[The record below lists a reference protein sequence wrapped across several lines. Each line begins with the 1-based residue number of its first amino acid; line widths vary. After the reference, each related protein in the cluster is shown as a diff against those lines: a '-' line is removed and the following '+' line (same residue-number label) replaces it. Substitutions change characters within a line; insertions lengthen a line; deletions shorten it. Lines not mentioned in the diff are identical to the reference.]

1 MAITYKLFL
10 DERTQ
15 SGDKFP
21 LKLRVTYNRK
31 HRVVSLNVLLRKE
44 EWNAKLQKVKASHPN
59 AKLITIKVNQ
69 ALNDIQENA
78 LKFEKVE
85 KVYSVEQLV
94 GIDKGFSSKLVTFKS
109 FATDEI
115 NSLRAAGR
123 IGNAEAYKT
132 ACDRLLGFVGSEHL
146 KFEQIDFKLLDGF
159 ANSMLAENVTVNA
172 IASYMRQIR
181 ALYNKAINADLVE
194 AKYYPFKKYKIKT
207 TKTVSRA
214 LTISE
219 MNAIACMEIEPDTPM
234 WHAQNYFMLSF
245 CLIGINFTDLFK
257 LTRGSIKNGR
267 VIFNR
272 SKTKKI
278 YSINMPDKAKEI
290 INRYLDPVTN
300 GDYILPVL
308 CKGDS
313 PEKIDS
319 KCHQAIKNANKY
331 LGKIAKICR
340 IDANVT
346 TYYARYTWANIAKSL
361 GYSKDLI
368 AEALGHEY
376 GNAVTGIY
384 LDAYDT
390 GAIDVANAAVI
401 KAVYRCGT

>member
-1 MAITYKLFL
+1 
-10 DERTQ
+10 
-15 SGDKFP
+15 
-21 LKLRVTYNRK
+21 
-31 HRVVSLNVLLRKE
+31 
-44 EWNAKLQKVKASHPN
+44 
-59 AKLITIKVNQ
+59 
-69 ALNDIQENA
+69 
-78 LKFEKVE
+78 
-85 KVYSVEQLV
+85 
-94 GIDKGFSSKLVTFKS
+94 
-109 FATDEI
+109 
-115 NSLRAAGR
+115 
-123 IGNAEAYKT
+123 
-132 ACDRLLGFVGSEHL
+132 
-146 KFEQIDFKLLDGF
+146 
-159 ANSMLAENVTVNA
+159 
-172 IASYMRQIR
+172 
-181 ALYNKAINADLVE
+181 
-194 AKYYPFKKYKIKT
+194 
-207 TKTVSRA
+207 
-214 LTISE
+214 
-219 MNAIACMEIEPDTPM
+219 
-234 WHAQNYFMLSF
+234 
-245 CLIGINFTDLFK
+245 
-257 LTRGSIKNGR
+257 
-267 VIFNR
+267 
-272 SKTKKI
+272 
-278 YSINMPDKAKEI
+278 MPDKAKEI